1 MNLAAGRFFVPSCY
15 EGNQYVSKFTRL
27 LTRVAGRLG
36 ATLSFADDVRA
47 ADLPADCPFVFL
59 LKPVQ
64 WGRSTTFRGALD
76 LPPRIRLFGL
86 WDDIHQG
93 PAGTRRLSRDRWTL
107 TRFFRRCDTVFCTYR
122 APFLSWYPR
131 HAAKLVHLPF
141 FFSADD
147 FQDLTPNPAPLP
159 KCLLSG
165 AMGRFYPLRN
175 AAARHPD
182 VVVMPHPGYAG
193 DAAGAFGSTYARTL
207 WQYRCGITCAATI
220 GYTVAKYLEIPA
232 AGSLLLASDAPDLP
246 ELGHEAGH
254 TFVRVDER
262 NFGTVLADVLARPE
276 GYEEIRQ
283 AGHALVRARH
293 SDLDRAEALERILRE
308 RCAAPPR

>member
-1 MNLAAGRFFVPSCY
+1 MNLAAGRFLVPTRY
-15 EGNQYVSKFTRL
+15 EGNPYAAKLTAL
-27 LTRVAGRLG
+27 LQLAADHLG
-36 ATLSFADDVRA
+36 ATFAFADDVQA
-47 ADLPADCPFVFL
+47 ADLSRECPFVFL

-64 WGRSTTFRGALD
+64 WGRSTAFRGALG
-76 LPPRIRLFGL
+76 LPSRIKLFGL

-93 PAGTRRLSRDRWTL
+93 PGGPKRFSRDRWTL

-122 APFLSWYPR
+122 APFLDWYPR
-131 HAAKLVHLPF
+131 YAAKLVHLPF
-141 FFSADD
+141 FFSASD
-147 FQDLTPNPAPLP
+147 FQGLTPNPAPLA

-165 AMGRFYPLRN
+165 ATGRFYPLRS

-193 DAAGAFGSTYARTL
+193 GTAGAFGASYARAL
-207 WQYRCGITCAATI
+207 WEYRCGVTCAATI

-232 AGSLLLASDAPDLP
+232 AGSLLLASDAPDLA
-246 ELGHEAGH
+246 ELGHAAGH

-262 NFGTVLADVLARPE
+262 SFGGALADVLARPE
-276 GYEEIRQ
+276 AYEGIRQ
-283 AGHALVRARH
+283 AGYALVRSRH
-293 SDLDRAEALERILRE
+293 SDAHRAETLEGVLRA